1 MRNSLALAGLI
12 AAAAIP
18 SLALASPVVVG
29 IDALKEWNL
38 IVLGDLTSS
47 SEVEGRTFVGGN
59 LTGNSSNYQIRTPPP
74 STYAVPGL
82 TVVGDVLG
90 GTKNLNNGSG
100 ALIGGNVQSGFN
112 LNGGVQTV
120 KVGGSLSNT
129 NINQNIVQSGLGTS
143 DPGFVAGL
151 NQQKTLLTSSMT
163 DLSNSYAALSPTAQ
177 VAIGG
182 NRATFNAMPGANGVS
197 VFALTASDLSRF
209 GEIAFNTNG
218 ADTVIVNVSGASI
231 RLDDNFLNGAT
242 GLGQHVIWNFPD
254 ATSLELTT
262 AWKGSVLAPKAA
274 AITGNYIEG
283 SAVFGS
289 LTQNGEFHLGTYIGT
304 YTPGPSTP
312 PSSSGGTGSSGG
324 SSPTTPTPVPE
335 PASLALMAAGLALL
349 VVAMRRRAGR
359 GLRVRAGWT

>member
-1 MRNSLALAGLI
+1 MKYRLLLAGLV
-12 AAAAIP
+12 AAALP
-18 SLALASPVVVG
+18 SLAIASPVVG

-59 LTGNSSNYQIRTPPP
+59 LSGNSSNYQIATPAP
-74 STYAVPGL
+74 STYALPGL
-82 TVVGDVLG
+82 TVVGNVIG

-112 LNGGVQTV
+112 LNGGVQNV
-120 KVGGSLSNT
+120 KVGGTLSNT
-129 NINQNIVQSGLGTS
+129 NINQNIVQSGLAIS

-163 DLSNSYAALSPTAQ
+163 DLSNGYAALSATGQ
-177 VAIGG
+177 VAISG
-182 NRATFNAMPGANGVS
+182 NRATFDAVKGANGVA
-197 VFALTASDLSRF
+197 VFNLTAADLSRF
-209 GEIAFNTNG
+209 GEIAFNANG
-218 ADTVIVNVSGASI
+218 ADTVIVNVSGSAI
-231 RLDDNFLNGAT
+231 RLDDNFLGNAS
-242 GLGQHVIWNFPD
+242 GLGKQVIWNFPD

-274 AITGNYIEG
+274 AVTGNYIEG

-289 LTQNGEFHLGTYIGT
+289 LVQNGEFHLGTYIGT
-304 YTPGPSTP
+304 YTPGTSTP

-324 SSPTTPTPVPE
+324 SPATVPE
-335 PASLALMAAGLALL
+335 PASLALMAGGLVLLVLAL
-349 VVAMRRRAGR
+349 RRRVA
-359 GLRVRAGWT
+359 A